1 MSQESQSATAR
12 IPKFATRQDEAEF
25 WDTHDL
31 RDYLDELEPVEVK
44 FGDNLS
50 GRVSIHL
57 DADSLSKVCAL
68 AYAKGISPG
77 SLIRKWVL
85 ERVESAS
92 ADSSR

>member
-1 MSQESQSATAR
+1 MVT
-12 IPKFATRQDEAEF
+12 T
-25 WDTHDL
+25 
-31 RDYLDELEPVEVK
+31 
-44 FGDNLS
+44 LS